1 MHGVVIRAAMFLRE
15 CEMVHALQPSEID
28 LLGEYVLERLLAPG
42 GTARH
47 AVRDLVTH
55 MARKHPAAQALA
67 PVLVLAIVANGLDE
81 TLADADRMAGTA
93 ADLWRMATLLATDVM
108 ALEHAACSRRSV
120 SALLTHWQDS
130 DGFFL
135 S

>member
-1 MHGVVIRAAMFLRE
+1 MFGPEGASMFLRE
-15 CEMVHALQPSEID
+15 CEMVHALLPTEID

-42 GTARH
+42 GSARC
-47 AVRDLVTH
+47 AVRDLVMH
-55 MARKHPAAQALA
+55 MAREHPHAQALS

-81 TLADADRMAGTA
+81 TLAEVDRPAGTAA

-108 ALEHAACSRRSV
+108 ALEQEHAPRHSV
-120 SALLTHWQDS
+120 AELLGHWRGS

-135 S
+135 A

>member
-1 MHGVVIRAAMFLRE
+1 
-15 CEMVHALQPSEID
+15 MVHALQPSEID

-47 AVRDLVTH
+47 AVRDLVVH
-55 MARKHPAAQALA
+55 MAQRHPRAQALS

-81 TLADADRMAGTA
+81 TLAETARPSGTNA
-93 ADLWRMATLLATDVM
+93 SDLWRMATLLATDVM
-108 ALEHAACSRRSV
+108 ALDHDSSPQHSV
-120 SALLTHWQDS
+120 AALLHHWRDS

-135 S
+135 N